1 MNEKPGKK
9 YKIGGASTLSMLP
22 PNQHS
27 RAVAVNSKG
36 HVAIGTNDGELSIR
50 STKDLNVHL
59 FDERVSRQWI

>member
-9 YKIGGASTLSMLP
+9 YKIGGASTLSVLP

-36 HVAIGTNDGELSIR
+36 HVAIGCNDGSVSVR
-50 STKDLNVHL
+50 TTKVL
-59 FDERVSRQWI
+59 